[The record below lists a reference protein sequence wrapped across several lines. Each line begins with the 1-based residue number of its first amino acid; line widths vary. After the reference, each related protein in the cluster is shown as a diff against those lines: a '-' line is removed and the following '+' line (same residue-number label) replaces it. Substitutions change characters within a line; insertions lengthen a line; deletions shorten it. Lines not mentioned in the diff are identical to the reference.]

1 MRVASPLALSFALVL
16 AFAGTAAAKTTKFWN
31 LTANTITSIEL
42 APTGTDKFGANL
54 AKLDPDGSV
63 DHDERIKLKDVAGGI
78 YDVRLKD
85 DKGRDC
91 VVKGVAIKEG
101 DIVTVEEKQLADCAK

>member
-1 MRVASPLALSFALVL
+1 MRVVSPLALSFALVL
-16 AFAGTAAAKTTKFWN
+16 AFASAAAAKTTKFWN

-42 APTGTDKFGANL
+42 APTGTDKFGPDL

-63 DHDERIKLKDVAGGI
+63 DHDERMKLKDIADGT

-85 DKGRDC
+85 DKGRIC

-101 DIVTVEEKQLADCAK
+101 DVVTIEEKQLEGCAK

>member
-1 MRVASPLALSFALVL
+1 MRVASLVAFSFALVL
-16 AFAGTAAAKTTKFWN
+16 ALAGTAAAKTTKFWN

-42 APTGTDKFGANL
+42 APVGTEKFGPNL

-63 DHDERIKLKDVAGGI
+63 DHDERIKLKGVADGT

-85 DKGRDC
+85 DHGRNC
-91 VVKGVAIKEG
+91 VVKSIAIKDG
-101 DIVTVEEKQLADCAK
+101 DVVTVEEKQLEGCAK